1 MHDIEPFYNWRHLYI
16 SEEDSMSPFYGRE
29 HSDIYFTHT
38 VYNYYI
44 HPQWDDFGSNTL
56 YLKIIFADYRSRT
69 AIIEFIGE
77 WNDLLYNDIMF
88 LKRNVIEPMIESGIS
103 QFILI
108 GENVLN
114 FHYSDTDYYE
124 EWLEELDEGWITCIG
139 FLPHVVQDM
148 RKGCINRY
156 FTIND
161 ELNNLNWRTYLPDNL
176 ILKVESM
183 L

>member
-1 MHDIEPFYNWRHLYI
+1 
-16 SEEDSMSPFYGRE
+16 MSPFYGRE
-29 HSDIYFTHT
+29 YSDIYFTHA

-88 LKRNVIEPMIESGIS
+88 LKRNVVVTLIESGIS
-103 QFILI
+103 NFILI

-124 EWLEELDEGWITCIG
+124 EWLEELDEGYITCIG
-139 FLPHVVQDM
+139 FLPHVIEDM
-148 RKGCINRY
+148 RKCRISRY
-156 FTIND
+156 ITIND
-161 ELNNLNWRTYLPDNL
+161 EINELPWRTYLPDNL
-176 ILKVESM
+176 ILKVES
-183 L
+183 LL

>member
-1 MHDIEPFYNWRHLYI
+1 
-16 SEEDSMSPFYGRE
+16 MSPFYGRE
-29 HSDIYFTHT
+29 YSDIYFTHA

-88 LKRNVIEPMIESGIS
+88 LKRNVVETLIESGVS
-103 QFILI
+103 NFILI

-124 EWLEELDEGWITCIG
+124 EWLEELDEGYITCIG
-139 FLPHVVQDM
+139 FLPHVVEDM
-148 RKGCINRY
+148 RKGRISRY
-156 FTIND
+156 ITIND
-161 ELNNLNWRTYLPDNL
+161 EINELPWRTYLPDNL
-176 ILKVESM
+176 ILKVES
-183 L
+183 LL